1 MFKIYN
7 SSCCYC
13 SLFDLTPFTSKN
25 LLSAQT
31 NYQTGFDMTNKE
43 VSEQLMKDFNE
54 ANWESWKTNVAP
66 DVTME
71 DMASGDKKQGIDQVM
86 EYVTGWKSTF
96 SDITGVVTNRIESGD
111 TLIEECTWTGTNDGE
126 IPMPDGSKIPA
137 TGKSVTI
144 KNVMI
149 WGYKDGK
156 LSSFKNYRDAMSMG
170 AQLGLMG

>member
-1 MFKIYN
+1 
-7 SSCCYC
+7 
-13 SLFDLTPFTSKN
+13 
-25 LLSAQT
+25 
-31 NYQTGFDMTNKE
+31 MTNKE

-54 ANWESWKTNVAP
+54 ANWESWKSNVAS

-96 SDITGVVTNRIESGD
+96 SDITGEVNNRIESGD

>member
-1 MFKIYN
+1 M
-7 SSCCYC
+7 
-13 SLFDLTPFTSKN
+13 
-25 LLSAQT
+25 
-31 NYQTGFDMTNKE
+31 
-43 VSEQLMKDFNE
+43 
-54 ANWESWKTNVAP
+54 AP
-66 DVTME
+66 EVTME

-96 SDITGVVTNRIESGD
+96 SDITGVVNNRIESGD
-111 TLIEECTWTGTNDGE
+111 TLIEECTWSGTNDGE